1 MEFLTKKKETS
12 NEEVNSSFKEGKF
25 KKLLTKKKIISL
37 ALAIAILTGSFVA
50 YRAIW
55 GEEKSAK
62 AQTTAVAS
70 MGSVSQI
77 IEGSGTISA
86 LSQYEITSLKKG
98 EVVADYFE
106 EGDIVSED
114 DILYLM
120 DNSDG
125 YDAIDNAKSS
135 LNKAQRTYNDAKEKM
150 TNLTVKSKTN
160 GVVTNVYV
168 QEGDNVGANT
178 KICDVIDNTKMVLRI
193 QFLSDFAQAIR
204 EGVSQAAVTLTKDGT
219 VLYGTVTKVSTGT
232 LTNSVGASVANVEIK
247 VDNPGAIKE
256 GDYATAEVE
265 GFACSSEGV
274 FSYNG
279 KGSIYSEVS
288 GELETL
294 NIIEGDNITYGETI
308 AILTNDDISDI
319 SESYDNLTDAQK
331 KHADAL
337 ENLDD
342 YVVKAPINGTIIQ
355 KNIKAGENLESSNM
369 SVMAII
375 ADLSSL
381 VFEMSVDELD
391 ISKIKEGMEVEVT
404 ADAIEGVTFGA
415 TITNVSIVGTSNN
428 GVTSYPVK
436 VTLNSKD
443 EQEGFAKENY
453 DKLIP
458 GMNVS
463 ASVVIERVENVLV
476 VPVSAVRRGNIVL
489 VPESSKSEGADPLSN
504 MGASPQTNG
513 KQPMEAPTQNSG
525 KKPDFNANSAG
536 NNGKDV
542 PNKNDDEKANER
554 LKNMLASIEV
564 PDGYKAIFV
573 TTGLSSESVIEIKAG
588 LTEGDKVLL
597 PDTTTSTN
605 PMQGMMGMMG
615 GAPMGRMPMGGGYST
630 GRTSQQSTQ
639 NRAGG
644 MR

>member
-1 MEFLTKKKETS
+1 MEFLTKKKEKS
-12 NEEVNSSFKEGKF
+12 NEETNSSFKEGKF
-25 KKLLTKKKIISL
+25 KKLLAKKKTISAVL
-37 ALAIAILTGSFVA
+37 IIAILTASFFA

-55 GEEKSAK
+55 GDDKSAK
-62 AQTTAVAS
+62 AHTTAVAS

-98 EVVADYFE
+98 EVIADYFE
-106 EGDIVSED
+106 EGDVVNED

-135 LNKAQRTYNDAKEKM
+135 LNKAQRTYNDAKEKQS
-150 TNLTVKSKTN
+150 NLIVKSKVN

-168 QEGDNVGANT
+168 DEGDSVGANT
-178 KICDVIDNTKMVLRI
+178 KICDVIDNTKMVLKI
-193 QFLSDFAQAIR
+193 QFLSDFASEIR
-204 EGVSQAAVTLTKDGT
+204 EGVSQASVTLTKDGT
-219 VLYGTVTKVSTGT
+219 VLYGTVTKVSSGT

-265 GFACSSEGV
+265 GFACSSEGT

-288 GELETL
+288 GEVEAL
-294 NIIEGDNITYGETI
+294 NVIEGDNISYGETV
-308 AILTNDDISDI
+308 AILSNDDISDI
-319 SESYDNLTDAQK
+319 SESYDNLSDAQK

-355 KNIKAGENLESSNM
+355 KNIKAGENLESTNM

-415 TITNVSIVGTSNN
+415 TITNVSIVGTANN

-436 VTLNSKD
+436 VTLNQKD
-443 EQEGFAKENY
+443 DQKGFAKENY

-476 VPVSAVRRGNIVL
+476 VPVSAVRRGNIVI
-489 VPESSKSEGADPLSN
+489 VSESSKSEGVDPLST
-504 MGASPQTNG
+504 MGAPTQSGG
-513 KQPMEAPTQNSG
+513 KQPEFSR
-525 KKPDFNANSAG
+525 NSAG
-536 NNGKDV
+536 NNSKSDTD
-542 PNKNDDEKANER
+542 KNGDEKANER
-554 LKNMLASIEV
+554 LKNMLSSIEV
-564 PDGYKAIFV
+564 PEGYKAIFV

-597 PDTTTSTN
+597 PDTTVNTN
-605 PMQGMMGMMG
+605 PMQNMMGMMG
-615 GAPMGRMPMGGGYST
+615 GAPMGRMPMGGGSST

>member
-1 MEFLTKKKETS
+1 MQ
-12 NEEVNSSFKEGKF
+12 
-25 KKLLTKKKIISL
+25 KKKIISF
-37 ALAIAILTGSFVA
+37 ALIIAILTASFFA

-55 GEEKSAK
+55 GDDKSAK
-62 AQTTAVAS
+62 AHTTAVAS
-70 MGSVSQI
+70 IGSVSQI

-106 EGDIVSED
+106 EGDIVNED

-135 LNKAQRTYNDAKEKM
+135 LNKAQRTYNDAKEKQS
-150 TNLTVKSKTN
+150 NLIVKSKTN

-168 QEGDNVGANT
+168 EEGDSVGANT

-193 QFLSDFAQAIR
+193 QFLSDFAQAIT
-204 EGVSQAAVTLTKDGT
+204 EGVSTAEVTLTKDGT

-232 LTNSVGASVANVEIK
+232 LTNSVGASVSNVEIK

-294 NIIEGDNITYGETI
+294 NIIEGDNISYGETV
-308 AILTNDDISDI
+308 AKLTNDDISDI
-319 SESYDNLTDAQK
+319 SESYDNLSDAQK

-415 TITNVSIVGTSNN
+415 TITNVSIVGTANN

-436 VTLNSKD
+436 VTLNQKD
-443 EQEGFAKENY
+443 EQKGYAKESY

-476 VPVSAVRRGNIVL
+476 VPVSAVRRGNIVGIHEVIVSTDYETITIKHEAHSRSL
-489 VPESSKSEGADPLSN
+489 FAEGALAAADFL
-504 MGASPQTNG
+504 MG
-513 KQPMEAPTQNSG
+513 KAPGLYEMS
-525 KKPDFNANSAG
+525 
-536 NNGKDV
+536 
-542 PNKNDDEKANER
+542 
-554 LKNMLASIEV
+554 SII
-564 PDGYKAIFV
+564 G
-573 TTGLSSESVIEIKAG
+573 
-588 LTEGDKVLL
+588 
-597 PDTTTSTN
+597 
-605 PMQGMMGMMG
+605 
-615 GAPMGRMPMGGGYST
+615 
-630 GRTSQQSTQ
+630 
-639 NRAGG
+639 
-644 MR
+644 